1 MDSIDTSIELCAI
14 FQCSSSHKHSSYYVS
29 TAVNSDESS
38 FHSSQ
43 TMKFLNKGTG
53 TLKLV
58 SVVIED
64 VEGKS
69 SKCGC
74 EQSRIE
80 GMVPFVE
87 VVIT

>member
-1 MDSIDTSIELCAI
+1 
-14 FQCSSSHKHSSYYVS
+14 
-29 TAVNSDESS
+29 
-38 FHSSQ
+38 
-43 TMKFLNKGTG
+43 MKFLNKGTG